1 MTDLVQHA
9 FEDALEAGAAP
20 QRFRVSGGQQPPDG
34 VVVGWFSPAR
44 APG

>member
-9 FEDALEAGAAP
+9 SEDALEAGAAP
-20 QRFRVSGGQQPPDG
+20 RRFRVSGGQQPPDG
-34 VVVGWFSPAR
+34 IVGGRFSPAR